1 MLKAFF
7 SISYILVTIFFTA
20 CGLALLVFSVIE
32 LWHGINPFIETTM
45 RARLNGILE
54 CIGLLTIA
62 VAAFELGQTIYEEEV
77 QRQAHLSAPTR
88 VRRFISRFMVVLIVS
103 LSIESL
109 VAAFKFA
116 HDDPAQLPNAAM
128 IAFSAAALLA
138 AWGIFIK
145 FNRHAE
151 ELEPEA
157 MDKVKSEDHQIEQ

>member
-1 MLKAFF
+1 MLKTFF
-7 SISYILVTIFFTA
+7 SIPYIMVTIFFTV
-20 CGLALLVFSVIE
+20 CGLALVGFSVIE
-32 LWHGINPFIETTM
+32 LWHGINPFIETTI
-45 RARLNGILE
+45 RGRLNGILE

-62 VAAFELGQTIYEEEV
+62 VAALELGQTIYEEEV

-88 VRRFISRFMVVLIVS
+88 VRRFISRFLVVLIVS

-109 VAAFKFA
+109 VAVFKFA

-128 IAFSAAALLA
+128 IAVSAAALLV
-138 AWGIFIK
+138 AWGVFIK

-157 MDKVKSEDHQIEQ
+157 MNKVKSEDHDIEQ

>member
-1 MLKAFF
+1 MLKTLF
-7 SISYILVTIFFTA
+7 SIPYILVTFFFVV
-20 CGLALLVFSVIE
+20 CGLALVGFSVIE
-32 LWHGINPFIETTM
+32 LWHGVNPFIETTM

-88 VRRFISRFMVVLIVS
+88 VRRFISRFLVVLIVS

-128 IAFSAAALLA
+128 IAVSAAALLA

-157 MDKVKSEDHQIEQ
+157 MNKVKSEDHRIEQ